1 MEVSRNMRVLLTGH
15 AGYIGPIAARVLT
28 EAGHDVVGLDT
39 GFFGSD
45 GCASDLPT
53 IRGDVRDISPSV
65 LEGFDAVVH
74 LAALSNDPIGQL
86 DPDWTRDINV
96 GGTLR
101 IAELAKAAGVERFVF
116 SSSCSV
122 YGAAGG
128 GDDVTEEHPV
138 GPLTAY
144 AESKARSE
152 EGLSKLAD
160 SGFTPIYLRN
170 ATAYGVSPKLR
181 CDLVLNNLVGWAHTT
196 GEVAVMGDGTPWRPL
211 VHIEDISRAAAAVL
225 EAPKAIVHDR
235 AFNVGVPGENYTV
248 REIAETVRDVVPGS
262 TLTFAG
268 QGGGADNRSY
278 RVSFDLLPTVVP
290 NFQPRWNV
298 AAGAVELRDAYRAA
312 NLQHEDFN
320 GRRYVRLAQL
330 KHLLDAG
337 ELDDTL
343 RWRNAA

>member
-1 MEVSRNMRVLLTGH
+1 MEVSRTMRVLLTGH

-28 EAGHDVVGLDT
+28 QAGHDVVGLDT
-39 GFFGSD
+39 GFFGTD
-45 GCASDLPT
+45 GCESDLPT

-86 DPDWTRDINV
+86 DPDWTADINV
-96 GGTLR
+96 RGTLR

-128 GDDVTEEHPV
+128 GDDVTEDHPV

-225 EAPKAIVHDR
+225 TAPKGDVHDR

-278 RVSFDLLPTVVP
+278 RVSFDLLPNLVP
-290 NFQPRWNV
+290 DFQPRWNV

-312 NLQHEDFN
+312 NLQLEDFK

-330 KHLLDAG
+330 KHLLDGG
-337 ELDDTL
+337 ELDSTL
-343 RWRNAA
+343 RWQQAA